1 MLVGM
6 GSLGTG
12 TVVQNLVDA
21 IDLLVEADVNSL
33 ADAESI
39 KLLER
44 ELSRFEAIVTKA
56 VAAFDVVRGDWAND
70 GAKGAAPWVAT
81 ACRLPRAAACR
92 QAPQGED
99 DASSPGSDR
108 SLGTRPSSSA
118 HLDLVASVRREG
130 TKEALSRDEPLL
142 VSQAKSLR
150 FEQFARAV
158 AYWDQMADPDGTE
171 EAAEAQ
177 RARRDVYIEA
187 SLNGMFLGK
196 MTLDPVAGAIVAG
209 ELGRIEQE
217 FFEADWARAKAKCG
231 ENASIAHLWRT
242 PAQRRADALVEM
254 ASRSA
259 LVPPEGRRPAPL
271 FSVLVDWPTLRGR
284 ICELAE
290 GIVVTPGSLVPWL
303 GLADFERAVMDSK
316 GRVEVSATS
325 RLFTGATRRAV
336 ELREP
341 AMRPSVLLTSRDIVA
356 KSTMSCP
363 GPPAGTPLRT
373 TVACSVPSTTACAT
387 ESGHRPPFRERRRDP
402 TPGPLHQLR
411 FRVWFSEPEDEAAV
425 VCQVVR
431 APPVRAS
438 WTAGY
443 VSAGWLWARRV
454 EGHQPPTSEDEGELS
469 RL

>member
-1 MLVGM
+1 M

-21 IDLLVEADVNSL
+21 IDLLVDADVSSL

-56 VAAFDVVRGDWAND
+56 VAAFDASGDWAND

-81 ACRLPRAAACR
+81 ACRLPRAAARR
-92 QAPQGED
+92 QVRRGRMMRHLPEVTEAWERGH
-99 DASSPGSDR
+99 
-108 SLGTRPSSSA
+108 LSSA
-118 HLDLVASVRREG
+118 HLDLVASLRREG
-130 TKEALSRDEPLL
+130 TEEALSRDEPLL
-142 VSQAKSLR
+142 VRQAKSLR

-158 AYWDQMADPDGTE
+158 AYWDQMADPDGAE

-177 RARRDVYIEA
+177 RARRDVYLEA
-187 SLNGMFLGK
+187 SFNGMFLGK

-217 FFEADWARAKAKCG
+217 FFEADWARAKAECG
-231 ENASIAHLWRT
+231 ENASIADLWRT

-271 FSVLVDWPTLRGR
+271 FSVLVDWPTLSGR

-316 GRVEVSATS
+316 GRVEVSVTS
-325 RLFTGATRRAV
+325 RLFSGATRRAV
-336 ELREP
+336 ELRDRQCVHPFCDLEGHRCEVDHVVP
-341 AMRPSVLLTSRDIVA
+341 WAAGGRTTQDNGRLLCSFHNRLRNRERP
-356 KSTMSCP
+356 
-363 GPPAGTPLRT
+363 PPA
-373 TVACSVPSTTACAT
+373 
-387 ESGHRPPFRERRRDP
+387 D
-402 TPGPLHQLR
+402 
-411 FRVWFSEPEDEAAV
+411 
-425 VCQVVR
+425 
-431 APPVRAS
+431 
-438 WTAGY
+438 
-443 VSAGWLWARRV
+443 
-454 EGHQPPTSEDEGELS
+454 
-469 RL
+469 